1 MSVYKAHNIRVI
13 SYVLY
18 YLFVYEPS
26 KFLNSHLCP
35 MKPSVHLKHEKHI
48 IYYHETGQ
56 IIYYII

>member
-1 MSVYKAHNIRVI
+1 MAHNIRVI

-18 YLFVYEPS
+18 YLLVYEPS

-48 IYYHETGQ
+48 IY
-56 IIYYII
+56 IITKRAK